1 VNDRDCVDC
10 GNSLYLIDGY
20 EWGDDDPL
28 CSACQHGRMER
39 AMKSAEDV
47 EVNDETTPEPEPA
60 KTRLDLL
67 ADVVRAQLRIV
78 ATLQDLNPTQRLQV
92 IRWINDN
99 HETLIDLDSANNQ
112 QRHEHAGDDDE

>member
-1 VNDRDCVDC
+1 
-10 GNSLYLIDGY
+10 
-20 EWGDDDPL
+20 
-28 CSACQHGRMER
+28 ME
-39 AMKSAEDV
+39 ASDTANQAQGENEGGGSV
-47 EVNDETTPEPEPA
+47 IDETTPEPEPA